1 MQVTKNIIKFN
12 EMLIAIPKAM
22 KGVWDMSENRWGYK
36 RTKQYMQELESLESL
51 SFELTTLLLPW
62 ISVLISIVFV
72 FWFKDFATSLAKGLK
87 FKQNPLFNEG
97 DKVLLEGQDAI
108 IVKIGLRSTVFGLY
122 TDRGYTWRV
131 IANERLEYV
140 KLEKIIDT
148 NVHMD
153 SEAEQGKRI
162 QGLIDQA
169 QDDKIKANKERID
182 KLEK

>member
-1 MQVTKNIIKFN
+1 MESITQLE
-12 EMLIAIPKAM
+12 EM
-22 KGVWDMSENRWGYK
+22 G
-36 RTKQYMQELESLESL
+36 LEI
-51 SFELTTLLLPW
+51 THLLLPW

-87 FKQNPLFNEG
+87 FKQNSLFNEG

-131 IANERLEYV
+131 IANERLEHV

-162 QGLIDQA
+162 QSLIDQA
-169 QDDKIKANKERID
+169 QDNKINANKERID
-182 KLEK
+182 RLEK

>member
-1 MQVTKNIIKFN
+1 MDPIN
-12 EMLIAIPKAM
+12 
-22 KGVWDMSENRWGYK
+22 
-36 RTKQYMQELESLESL
+36 ELENLSLE
-51 SFELTTLLLPW
+51 LTHLILPS
-62 ISVLISIVFV
+62 ISILISIVFV

>member
-1 MQVTKNIIKFN
+1 MESFN
-12 EMLIAIPKAM
+12 QLEEM
-22 KGVWDMSENRWGYK
+22 G
-36 RTKQYMQELESLESL
+36 LEI
-51 SFELTTLLLPW
+51 THLLLPW

-87 FKQNPLFNEG
+87 FRNNPLFNEG
-97 DKVLLEGQDAI
+97 DKVLLEDQDAI
-108 IVKIGLRSTVFGLY
+108 IMKIGLRSTVFGLY
-122 TDRGYTWRV
+122 TERGYTWRD

-140 KLEKIIDT
+140 KLEKIIDS

-162 QGLIDQA
+162 QGLIDKA
-169 QDDKIKANKERID
+169 QDDKIKANKERLD

>member
-1 MQVTKNIIKFN
+1 
-12 EMLIAIPKAM
+12 
-22 KGVWDMSENRWGYK
+22 
-36 RTKQYMQELESLESL
+36 MQELESLESL
-51 SFELTTLLLPW
+51 SLELSTLLLPW

-72 FWFKDFATSLAKGLK
+72 FWFKDFATSFAKGLK

>member
-1 MQVTKNIIKFN
+1 
-12 EMLIAIPKAM
+12 
-22 KGVWDMSENRWGYK
+22 
-36 RTKQYMQELESLESL
+36 MQELESLESL

-162 QGLIDQA
+162 QSLIDQA

>member
-1 MQVTKNIIKFN
+1 
-12 EMLIAIPKAM
+12 
-22 KGVWDMSENRWGYK
+22 
-36 RTKQYMQELESLESL
+36 MQELESLESL

-62 ISVLISIVFV
+62 ISILISIVFV

-182 KLEK
+182 RLEK

>member
-1 MQVTKNIIKFN
+1 
-12 EMLIAIPKAM
+12 
-22 KGVWDMSENRWGYK
+22 
-36 RTKQYMQELESLESL
+36 MQELESLESL
-51 SFELTTLLLPW
+51 SLELSTLLLPW

>member
-1 MQVTKNIIKFN
+1 
-12 EMLIAIPKAM
+12 
-22 KGVWDMSENRWGYK
+22 
-36 RTKQYMQELESLESL
+36 MQELESLESL

-182 KLEK
+182 RLEK

>member
-1 MQVTKNIIKFN
+1 MESFN
-12 EMLIAIPKAM
+12 QLEEM
-22 KGVWDMSENRWGYK
+22 G
-36 RTKQYMQELESLESL
+36 LEI
-51 SFELTTLLLPW
+51 THLLLPW

-87 FKQNPLFNEG
+87 FRNNPLFNEG
-97 DKVLLEGQDAI
+97 DKVLLEDQDAI
-108 IVKIGLRSTVFGLY
+108 IMKIGLRSTVFGLY
-122 TDRGYTWRV
+122 TERGYTWRV

-140 KLEKIIDT
+140 KLEKIIDS

-162 QGLIDQA
+162 QGLIDKA
-169 QDDKIKANKERID
+169 QDDKIKANKERLD

>member
-1 MQVTKNIIKFN
+1 
-12 EMLIAIPKAM
+12 
-22 KGVWDMSENRWGYK
+22 
-36 RTKQYMQELESLESL
+36 MQELESLESL

-62 ISVLISIVFV
+62 ISILISIVFV

-169 QDDKIKANKERID
+169 QDDKIKANKERIE

>member
-1 MQVTKNIIKFN
+1 M
-12 EMLIAIPKAM
+12 
-22 KGVWDMSENRWGYK
+22 D
-36 RTKQYMQELESLESL
+36 ELESLESL
-51 SFELTTLLLPW
+51 SLELSTLLLPW

-182 KLEK
+182 RLEK

>member
-1 MQVTKNIIKFN
+1 
-12 EMLIAIPKAM
+12 
-22 KGVWDMSENRWGYK
+22 
-36 RTKQYMQELESLESL
+36 MQELESLESL

>member
-1 MQVTKNIIKFN
+1 M
-12 EMLIAIPKAM
+12 
-22 KGVWDMSENRWGYK
+22 D
-36 RTKQYMQELESLESL
+36 ELESLESL

-62 ISVLISIVFV
+62 ISILISIVFV

-122 TDRGYTWRV
+122 TERGYTWRV

-140 KLEKIIDT
+140 KLERIIDT

>member
-1 MQVTKNIIKFN
+1 
-12 EMLIAIPKAM
+12 
-22 KGVWDMSENRWGYK
+22 
-36 RTKQYMQELESLESL
+36 MQELQSLESL

-62 ISVLISIVFV
+62 ISILISIVFV

-108 IVKIGLRSTVFGLY
+108 IIKIGLRSTVFGLY

-153 SEAEQGKRI
+153 SDAEKGKRI
-162 QGLIDQA
+162 QSLIDQA
-169 QDDKIKANKERID
+169 QDDKIKANRERID

>member
-12 EMLIAIPKAM
+12 KMLIEIPKAM

-51 SFELTTLLLPW
+51 SLELSTLLLPW
-62 ISVLISIVFV
+62 ISILISIVFV

-131 IANERLEYV
+131 IANERLE
-140 KLEKIIDT
+140 L
-148 NVHMD
+148 
-153 SEAEQGKRI
+153 S
-162 QGLIDQA
+162 LIH
-169 QDDKIKANKERID
+169 I
-182 KLEK
+182 

>member
-1 MQVTKNIIKFN
+1 
-12 EMLIAIPKAM
+12 
-22 KGVWDMSENRWGYK
+22 
-36 RTKQYMQELESLESL
+36 MQELESLESL

-62 ISVLISIVFV
+62 ISILISIVFV

>member
-1 MQVTKNIIKFN
+1 MDSIQQLE
-12 EMLIAIPKAM
+12 EMGL
-22 KGVWDMSENRWGYK
+22 
-36 RTKQYMQELESLESL
+36 
-51 SFELTTLLLPW
+51 ELTHLLLPW

-97 DKVLLEGQDAI
+97 DKVILEDQDAI
-108 IVKIGLRSTVFGLY
+108 IIKIGLRSTVFGLY

-131 IANERLEYV
+131 IANERLEYL

-162 QGLIDQA
+162 QSLIDQA
-169 QDDKIKANKERID
+169 QDDKIKANKERIE

>member
-1 MQVTKNIIKFN
+1 MESIVQLE
-12 EMLIAIPKAM
+12 EMGL
-22 KGVWDMSENRWGYK
+22 
-36 RTKQYMQELESLESL
+36 
-51 SFELTTLLLPW
+51 ELTHLLLPW

>member
-1 MQVTKNIIKFN
+1 MESITQLE
-12 EMLIAIPKAM
+12 EM
-22 KGVWDMSENRWGYK
+22 G
-36 RTKQYMQELESLESL
+36 LEI
-51 SFELTTLLLPW
+51 THLLLPW

-122 TDRGYTWRV
+122 TERGYTWRV

-182 KLEK
+182 RLEK

>member
-1 MQVTKNIIKFN
+1 M
-12 EMLIAIPKAM
+12 
-22 KGVWDMSENRWGYK
+22 D
-36 RTKQYMQELESLESL
+36 ELESLESL

-62 ISVLISIVFV
+62 ISILISIVSV

>member
-1 MQVTKNIIKFN
+1 MDPIN
-12 EMLIAIPKAM
+12 
-22 KGVWDMSENRWGYK
+22 
-36 RTKQYMQELESLESL
+36 ELENLSLD
-51 SFELTTLLLPW
+51 LTHLILPR
-62 ISVLISIVFV
+62 ISILISIVFV

-182 KLEK
+182 RLEK

>member
-1 MQVTKNIIKFN
+1 
-12 EMLIAIPKAM
+12 
-22 KGVWDMSENRWGYK
+22 
-36 RTKQYMQELESLESL
+36 MQELQSLESL

-62 ISVLISIVFV
+62 ISILISIVFV

-108 IVKIGLRSTVFGLY
+108 IIKIGLRSTVFGLY

-153 SEAEQGKRI
+153 SDAEKGKRI
-162 QGLIDQA
+162 QSLIDQA
-169 QDDKIKANKERID
+169 QDDKINANKERID
-182 KLEK
+182 RLEK

>member
-1 MQVTKNIIKFN
+1 MDPIN
-12 EMLIAIPKAM
+12 
-22 KGVWDMSENRWGYK
+22 
-36 RTKQYMQELESLESL
+36 ELESLSL
-51 SFELTTLLLPW
+51 ELTHLILPW
-62 ISVLISIVFV
+62 ISILISIVFV

-148 NVHMD
+148 KVHMD
-153 SEAEQGKRI
+153 SDAEKGKRI

>member
-1 MQVTKNIIKFN
+1 MESFN
-12 EMLIAIPKAM
+12 QLEEM
-22 KGVWDMSENRWGYK
+22 G
-36 RTKQYMQELESLESL
+36 LEI
-51 SFELTTLLLPW
+51 THLLLPW

-87 FKQNPLFNEG
+87 FRNNPLFNEG
-97 DKVLLEGQDAI
+97 DKVLLEDQDAI
-108 IVKIGLRSTVFGLY
+108 IMKIGLRSTVFGLY
-122 TDRGYTWRV
+122 TERGYTWRV

-140 KLEKIIDT
+140 KLEKIIDS

-162 QGLIDQA
+162 QGLIDKA